1 VLFVAESTH
10 KVAVL
15 GAAGF
20 AGALAADIVW
30 RHPEL
35 ELAVVTARSDAGQRL
50 SDVHPR
56 YDVPLALVE
65 ADLDAIAEQAGSALV
80 AYPHKEAA
88 PTVAAL
94 LERGLKVVDLS
105 ADFRLPQGL
114 YEEYYQPHERPE
126 LLDQAVYGL
135 TERHRERIKDTNLV
149 ANPGCNSTAALVAL
163 YPVASLTDDVIVD
176 IKAGVSGAGRK
187 ANDTTHFTNVVEN
200 VSPYS
205 IGRHRH
211 RAELVNELGIASVS
225 FATHLIPLDQGILAT
240 VYFTPNEPITEE
252 QLFERF
258 AEFYADEPFI
268 RIVKGQPGVR
278 DVRDTNFA
286 AIRPSVEIDTGRVVI
301 YSVID
306 NLWKGASGAAVQ
318 NLNVMLGL
326 PEGAGLLTGQE
337 RKNVSL

>member
-1 VLFVAESTH
+1 MADQAH

-35 ELAVVTARSDAGQRL
+35 ELSVVTARSDAGERL

-56 YDVPLALVE
+56 YDVPLKLVE
-65 ADLDAIAEQAGSALV
+65 ADLDAIAETAGSALV

-94 LERGLKVVDLS
+94 VERGMKVVDLS
-105 ADFRLPQGL
+105 ADFRLSRDL

-135 TERHRERIKDTNLV
+135 TERHRERIKDANLV

-163 YPVASLTDDVIVD
+163 YPVANLTDEAIVD

-187 ANDTTHFTNVVEN
+187 ANDATHFVNVVEN

-211 RAELVNELGIASVS
+211 RAELVNELGITDVS
-225 FATHLIPLDQGILAT
+225 FATHLMPLDQGILAT
-240 VYFTPNEPITEE
+240 TYFKPREPISEE
-252 QLFERF
+252 QLHERF

-268 RIVKGQPGVR
+268 RVVKGRPGVR

-306 NLWKGASGAAVQ
+306 NLWKGAAGAAVQ
-318 NLNVMLGL
+318 NLNVMLGID
-326 PEGAGLLTGQE
+326 EGAGLITGQE
-337 RKNVSL
+337 VRSGSR

>member
-1 VLFVAESTH
+1 
-10 KVAVL
+10 
-15 GAAGF
+15 
-20 AGALAADIVW
+20 
-30 RHPEL
+30 
-35 ELAVVTARSDAGQRL
+35 
-50 SDVHPR
+50 
-56 YDVPLALVE
+56 
-65 ADLDAIAEQAGSALV
+65 
-80 AYPHKEAA
+80 
-88 PTVAAL
+88 
-94 LERGLKVVDLS
+94 
-105 ADFRLPQGL
+105 
-114 YEEYYQPHERPE
+114 
-126 LLDQAVYGL
+126 
-135 TERHRERIKDTNLV
+135 
-149 ANPGCNSTAALVAL
+149 
-163 YPVASLTDDVIVD
+163 
-176 IKAGVSGAGRK
+176 
-187 ANDTTHFTNVVEN
+187 
-200 VSPYS
+200 
-205 IGRHRH
+205 
-211 RAELVNELGIASVS
+211 VNELGIASVS

>member
-1 VLFVAESTH
+1 MAEHDH

-20 AGALAADIVW
+20 AGALAADILW
-30 RHPEL
+30 HHPSL
-35 ELAVVTARSDAGQRL
+35 DLTLITARSDAGERL

-56 YDVPLALVE
+56 YDVPLVLE
-65 ADLDAIAEQAGSALV
+65 QPDLDQVAESAGAALV

-88 PTVAAL
+88 PTVAGL
-94 LERGLKVVDLS
+94 IERGLKVVDLS
-105 ADFRLPQGL
+105 ADFRLPQDL

-126 LLDQAVYGL
+126 LLERAVYGL
-135 TERHRERIKDTNLV
+135 TERHRAAIRSADLV
-149 ANPGCNSTAALVAL
+149 ANPGCNSTAALLAL
-163 YPVASLTDDVIVD
+163 YPVAELTDEVIVD

-187 ANDTTHFTNVVEN
+187 ASDSTHFVNVVEN

-211 RAELVNELGIASVS
+211 RAELVNELAITDVS
-225 FATHLIPLDQGILAT
+225 FATHLLPLDQGILAT
-240 VYFTPNEPITEE
+240 TYFKPQQPISEAE
-252 QLFERF
+252 LIELFERF
-258 AEFYADEPFI
+258 YADEQF
-268 RIVKGQPGVR
+268 VSVSSGQPGVR
-278 DVRDTNFA
+278 DVRDTNRA
-286 AIRPSVEIDTGRVVI
+286 LIRPSVERDTGRVVI

-326 PEGAGLLTGQE
+326 PEAAGLVRGSGGE
-337 RKNVSL
+337 

>member
-1 VLFVAESTH
+1 MAELDA

-20 AGALAADIVW
+20 AGALAADILW
-30 RHPEL
+30 RHPDL
-35 ELAVVTARSDAGQRL
+35 ELTLATARSDAGARL
-50 SDVHPR
+50 ADVHPR
-56 YDVPLALVE
+56 YDVPLVLE
-65 ADLDAIAEQAGSALV
+65 GPDLDEIAARAGSALV

-94 LERGLKVVDLS
+94 LDRGVKVIDLS
-105 ADFRLPQGL
+105 ADFRLPQAL
-114 YEEYYQPHERPE
+114 YEEYYQPHEAPE
-126 LLDQAVYGL
+126 LLDEAVYGL
-135 TERHRERIKDTNLV
+135 TERHRERIKDARLV
-149 ANPGCNSTAALVAL
+149 ANPGCNSTAGLLAL
-163 YPVASLTDDVIVD
+163 YPVAQLADEAIVD
-176 IKAGVSGAGRK
+176 VKAGVSGAGRK
-187 ANDTTHFTNVVEN
+187 ANDSTHFVNVVEN

-211 RAELVNELGIASVS
+211 RAELVNELGIDDVS

-240 VYFTPNEPITEE
+240 TYFKPNEPVTEE
-252 QLFERF
+252 QLQERF

-268 RIVKGQPGVR
+268 RISSGQPGVR
-278 DVRDTNFA
+278 DVRDTNCA

-306 NLWKGASGAAVQ
+306 NLWKGAAGAAVQ

-326 PEGAGLLTGQE
+326 DETAGLTSGG
-337 RKNVSL
+337 R

>member
-1 VLFVAESTH
+1 VAESRD

-20 AGALAADIVW
+20 AGALAADILW

-35 ELAVVTARSDAGQRL
+35 ELTLLTARSDAGLRL

-56 YDVPLALVE
+56 YDVPLRLE
-65 ADLDAIAEQAGSALV
+65 APELDAVAERAGCALV

-88 PTVAAL
+88 PTVAGL
-94 LERGLKVVDLS
+94 VERGLKVVDLS
-105 ADFRLPQGL
+105 ADFRLPREL

-126 LLDQAVYGL
+126 LLDRAVYGL
-135 TERHRERIKDTNLV
+135 TERHRERIRDADLV
-149 ANPGCNSTAALVAL
+149 ANPGCNSTAALLAL
-163 YPVASLTDDVIVD
+163 YPLAANTQDVVVD

-187 ANDTTHFTNVVEN
+187 ASDATHFVSVVEN

-211 RAELVNELGIASVS
+211 RAELVNELGIDDVS
-225 FATHLIPLDQGILAT
+225 FATHLVPLDQGILAT
-240 VYFTPNEPITEE
+240 VYLRLQQPFDEA
-252 QLFERF
+252 QLHERF

-268 RIVKGQPGVR
+268 RVVRGEPGVR

-286 AIRPSVEIDTGRVVI
+286 AIRPSVESDTGRVVI
-301 YSVID
+301 YSAID
-306 NLWKGASGAAVQ
+306 NLWKGAAGAAVQ
-318 NLNVMLGL
+318 NLNVMLGIE
-326 PEGAGLLTGQE
+326 EGAGLLSGQE
-337 RKNVSL
+337 VGGGR

>member
-1 VLFVAESTH
+1 VH

-35 ELAVVTARSDAGQRL
+35 ELTTVTARADAGLRL

-56 YDVPLALVE
+56 YDVPLKLAE
-65 ADLDAIAEQAGSALV
+65 PNLDAVAEQAGSALV

-105 ADFRLPQGL
+105 ADFRLPQTL

-126 LLDQAVYGL
+126 LLDRAVYGL
-135 TERHRERIKDTNLV
+135 TERHRERIKDADLV
-149 ANPGCNSTAALVAL
+149 ANPGCNSTAALLAL
-163 YPVASLTDDVIVD
+163 YPLVNMSDDVIVD

-187 ANDTTHFTNVVEN
+187 ASDATHFVTVVEN
-200 VSPYS
+200 FSPYS

-211 RAELVNELGIASVS
+211 RAELLMELGEKRIS
-225 FATHLIPLDQGILAT
+225 FATHLLPLDQGIMAT
-240 VYFTPNEPITEE
+240 VYLQPSEPITEE

-258 AEFYADEPFI
+258 EEYYAGEPFI
-268 RIVKGQPGVR
+268 RVVRGAPGVR

-286 AIRPSVEIDTGRVVI
+286 AIRPSVEVDTGRVVV
-301 YSVID
+301 YSAID
-306 NLWKGASGAAVQ
+306 NLWKGAAGAAVQ
-318 NLNVMLGL
+318 NLNVMTGL
-326 PEGAGLLTGQE
+326 DEGAGLLTGQE
-337 RKNVSL
+337 ASNGSR

>member
-1 VLFVAESTH
+1 MAELSE

-20 AGALAADIVW
+20 AGALAADILW

-35 ELAVVTARSDAGQRL
+35 ELTLATARSDAGLRL

-56 YDVPLALVE
+56 YDVPLVLSE
-65 ADLDAIAEQAGSALV
+65 ADLDSVASQAGSALV

-94 LERGLKVVDLS
+94 IERGVKVVDLS
-105 ADFRLPQGL
+105 ADFRLPQAL

-126 LLDQAVYGL
+126 LLGEAVYGL
-135 TERHRERIKDTNLV
+135 TERHRERIKDARLV
-149 ANPGCNSTAALVAL
+149 ANPGCNSTAALMAL
-163 YPVASLTDDVIVD
+163 YPLTQLTDQAIVD

-187 ANDTTHFTNVVEN
+187 ANDSTHFVNVVEN

-211 RAELVNELGIASVS
+211 RAELVNELGIDDVS

-240 VYFTPNEPITEE
+240 VYLKPNEPVSEE

-268 RIVKGQPGVR
+268 RIVRGEPGVR

-286 AIRPSVEIDTGRVVI
+286 AIRPSVEVDTGRVVI
-301 YSVID
+301 YSAID
-306 NLWKGASGAAVQ
+306 NLWKGAAGAAVQ
-318 NLNVMLGL
+318 NLNVMLGID
-326 PEGAGLLTGQE
+326 ETAGLLAAGGAA
-337 RKNVSL
+337 